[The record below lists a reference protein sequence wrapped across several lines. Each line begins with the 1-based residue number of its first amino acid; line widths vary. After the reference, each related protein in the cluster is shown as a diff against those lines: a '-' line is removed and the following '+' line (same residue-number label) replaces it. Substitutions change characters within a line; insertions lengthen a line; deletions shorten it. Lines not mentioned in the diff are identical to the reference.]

1 MTALR
6 VLLVDD
12 SQITRTVLA
21 RILSRAGYCVSEAAH
36 GVEGAVAVFRDRPD
50 VVVTD
55 LEMPVMDGYLLLRL
69 LKADP
74 ATAHIPVVV
83 VTSHGEAPSRFW
95 GGHIG
100 ADAYLT
106 KDSAAD
112 SLTEVVHRLA
122 AVSHPHRIAPESP
135 PGDALEVLGRVA
147 RHLDQALLRSTIA
160 ASLMEQTLSATTF
173 PEACRVAADVL
184 ADFSDPLAIVV
195 GIAEADLI
203 LIEVLPF
210 GPLALADAEA
220 LGKSVLHKL
229 DSPPGTPTELRIPS
243 GLGSGPAQGLDGVR
257 LFSLPVRDAAGV
269 LAVLPR
275 NPAEFDGAA
284 SPLVETVLAQT
295 ALALDNA
302 RLAERLRE
310 LSCRDGLTR
319 LLNHRAIHDRLGEE
333 LARAER
339 HGQSLSLVLCD
350 LDHFKEV
357 NDRRGH
363 LMGDAVLRAA
373 ASAMRN
379 TLRSS
384 DAIGRHGGEEFMVVL
399 PETGLEAA
407 RNVAERLRAG
417 VQAATITTAGGIVL
431 SVTASFGIAARG
443 EFPSPV
449 KASALLSLADHRL
462 YSAKAAGRNCVRP

>member
-1 MTALR
+1 MTTLR

-12 SQITRTVLA
+12 SHITRTVLA
-21 RILSRAGYCVSEAAH
+21 RILTRAGCSVSEAAH

-74 ATAHIPVVV
+74 ATSHIPVVV

-95 GGHIG
+95 GGQIG

-106 KDSAAD
+106 KDSAAE
-112 SLTEVVHRLA
+112 SLGEVVHTLA
-122 AVSHPHRIAPESP
+122 ATSTPGTITPGSP

-160 ASLMEQTLSATTF
+160 ASLMERTLSATTF

-184 ADFSDPLAIVV
+184 ADLTDPLAITV
-195 GIAEADLI
+195 GIGEADLV
-203 LIEVLPF
+203 LVEVLPF
-210 GPLALADAEA
+210 GPLSLADAEA
-220 LGKSVLHKL
+220 LGQSVLSRL
-229 DSPPGTPTELRIPS
+229 ESPPGTPVEMRIP
-243 GLGSGPAQGLDGVR
+243 GDCASGPAQGLTGVR
-257 LFSLPVRDAAGV
+257 LFPLPVRDAAGV

-275 NPAEFDGAA
+275 HPAEFDGTA

-295 ALALDNA
+295 ALVLDNA

-319 LLNHRAIHDRLGEE
+319 LLNHRAIHERLGEE
-333 LARAER
+333 LARADR
-339 HGQSLSLVLCD
+339 HGQPLSIVLCD

-373 ASAMRN
+373 ATAMRS

-384 DAIGRHGGEEFMVVL
+384 DAIGRHGGEEFLVIL
-399 PETGLEAA
+399 PEAGLEAA
-407 RNVAERLRAG
+407 RNVAERLRTA
-417 VQAATITTAGGIVL
+417 VEAAAITTASGAVL

-443 EFPSPV
+443 ECQSPV
-449 KASALLSLADHRL
+449 KARVLLALADHRL
-462 YSAKAAGRNCVRP
+462 YQAKAAGRNCVRP